1 MNNTPEEQD
10 DGSSARR
17 QVLAAAWAE
26 IRRRE
31 AMVIKL
37 QRLDCRGT
45 RETRLRLS
53 DED

>member
-1 MNNTPEEQD
+1 MVNNEKPV

-31 AMVIKL
+31 AMLIKL
-37 QRLDCRGT
+37 QCLDKTVSERTGLRG
-45 RETRLRLS
+45 
-53 DED
+53 D